1 MDLPT
6 FHIPTLIGQLIIM
19 GFCSRLT
26 IINSN
31 VDFSLD
37 SKLGLAG
44 VWGDFATHYMS
55 KHPISMVTPN
65 LCFTE
70 IRVDMNKYDLY
81 KLSLSRLV
89 YGLVES

>member
-1 MDLPT
+1 
-6 FHIPTLIGQLIIM
+6 
-19 GFCSRLT
+19 
-26 IINSN
+26 
-31 VDFSLD
+31 
-37 SKLGLAG
+37 
-44 VWGDFATHYMS
+44 
-55 KHPISMVTPN
+55 MVTPN